1 MTISYKTH
9 LEASRGW
16 YSDTYVTAGN
26 EKLTKFKGTTN

>member
-16 YSDTYVTAGN
+16 YSDTYVTVGN